1 MQAEKTILVQ
11 IVGAPVACAEGL
23 KDTWREVAAWAA
35 RQLENRFGA
44 AVAVQYYDLFDAD
57 CPPLPQGAQLPVVF
71 VAGELFSSGEKIS
84 VPGIRK
90 VVERLIV

>member
-1 MQAEKTILVQ
+1 MEAEKTINVQ
-11 IVGAPVACAEGL
+11 IVGARVACAEGL

-35 RQLENRFGA
+35 GQLENRFGE
-44 AVAVQYYDLFDAD
+44 AVSVSYYDLFDAD
-57 CPPLPQGAQLPVVF
+57 CPPLPQEAKLPVVL

-90 VVERLIV
+90 VIERLTA